1 MVKAKRMM
9 VVGLLV
15 ALTIVSGGTLSAAL
29 VSQDLTTL
37 TPADLAD
44 ALVGSG
50 VTISNVT
57 YTGANISAGTFTGAS
72 GVIGFDGGVILSS
85 GNIASI
91 AGPNVEDGK
100 TTVLGLPGDSDL
112 DTLSGYPTFDATVL
126 EFDFVPDADKV
137 FFQYVFASD
146 EYNEFVNSPFNDV
159 FAFFI
164 NGVNCAHTA
173 DALPVSI
180 NTINNGNPFGT
191 TPSSH
196 PELYRN
202 NDLSDGGGAIDTEMD
217 GLTVVLTCEA
227 AVVPNATNHIKLA
240 IADGSDAVLDSNV
253 FLRAGSFST
262 TPPPDLGIRGRMTGG
277 GSIRPATAS
286 VGAARVTHGFQ
297 LNCVVSDGKNH
308 LEVNWNG
315 NRFHLETIT
324 SAACTDDPAIGPT
337 PPTAGFDVHKGKGT
351 GRYNGQGGATA
362 EWTFTDAGEPGRND
376 IAQIEIKNSSN
387 IIVLSVTGTLQN
399 GNQQA
404 HK

>member
-1 MVKAKRMM
+1 MANAKRNA
-9 VVGLLV
+9 VIGLLI
-15 ALTIVSGGTLSAAL
+15 ALTIVSGGKLSAAL
-29 VSQDLTTL
+29 VSQDLSVVTA
-37 TPADLAD
+37 ADLANV
-44 ALVGSG
+44 LVGSG

-57 YTGANISAGTFTGAS
+57 YTGATVSAGQFTGAA
-72 GVIGFDGGVILSS
+72 GIIGFDEGVILSS

-100 TTVLGLPGDSDL
+100 TTDNGLPGDTDL
-112 DTLSGYPTFDATVL
+112 DALSGYPTLDATVL

-146 EYNEFVNSPFNDV
+146 EYNEYVNTQFNDV

-164 NGVNCAHTA
+164 NGVNCAQTTGG
-173 DALPVSI
+173 LPVSV
-180 NTINNGNPFGT
+180 NTINNGNPFGSL
-191 TPSSH
+191 PSSH

-202 NDLSDGGGAIDTEMD
+202 NDLQDGGGAIDTEMD

-227 AVVPNATNHIKLA
+227 PVIPNATNHIKLA
-240 IADGSDAVLDSNV
+240 IADGSDRILDSNV

-277 GSIRPATAS
+277 GSVRPANT
-286 VGAARVTHGFQ
+286 GAGPARVTHGFQ
-297 LNCVVSDGKNH
+297 LNCIVSDGKNN

-315 NRFHLETIT
+315 NRFHLETMT
-324 SAACTDDPAIGPT
+324 SAACSDDPAIGPH
-337 PPTAGFDVHKGKGT
+337 PPFAGFDVHKGKGT
-351 GRYNGQGGATA
+351 GRYNGEAGATA
-362 EWTFTDAGEPGRND
+362 EWTLTDAGEPGRND
-376 IAQIEIKNSSN
+376 IMRIEIKNSGN
-387 IIVLSVTGTLQN
+387 IVVLSASGTLQS

>member
-15 ALTIVSGGTLSAAL
+15 ALAIVSGGRLSAAL
-29 VSQDLTTL
+29 VSQDLTVL
-37 TPADLAD
+37 TADDLAN

-57 YTGANISAGTFTGAS
+57 YTGANISAGTFTGAA
-72 GVIGFDGGVILSS
+72 GIIGFDEGVVLSS

-91 AGPNVEDGK
+91 AGPNVQDFM
-100 TTVLGLPGDSDL
+100 TTDLGLPGDADL
-112 DTLSGYPTFDATVL
+112 DTLSGFPTLDATVL

-137 FFQYVFASD
+137 FFQYVFGSD
-146 EYNEFVNSPFNDV
+146 EYNEYVNTQFNDV

-191 TPSSH
+191 LPSSH
-196 PELYRN
+196 PELFRN
-202 NDLSDGGGAIDTEMD
+202 NDLTDGGGAIDTEMD

-240 IADGSDAVLDSNV
+240 IADGSDHVLDSNV

-277 GSIRPATAS
+277 GSIRPVNAS
-286 VGAARVTHGFQ
+286 VGSARVTHGFQ
-297 LNCVVSDGKNH
+297 LNCVVSDGKNN

-324 SAACTDDPAIGPT
+324 SAACTDDPAIGPA

-351 GRYNGQGGATA
+351 GRYNGQPGATA